1 MLDKIAGYLGQQ
13 IETRSM
19 VVGAMVYPGIIGCLA
34 VGTTVFLRTFVLPR
48 FMVIF
53 KGKEAALP
61 APTKLLLSLSN
72 FLTGYW
78 YIVIFTLVA
87 GGWGFYLMLKT
98 DWGRNWWDKM
108 KLTIPLFKK
117 M

>member
-34 VGTTVFLRTFVLPR
+34 VGTTIFLLTFVLPR

-61 APTKLLLSLSN
+61 KPTKLLLWLSDFMVN
-72 FLTGYW
+72 YW
-78 YIVIFTLVA
+78 YIILFALA
-87 GGWGFYLMLKT
+87 AAIWGFVMVLRT
-98 DWGRNWWDKM
+98 DWGRMWFDKS
-108 KLTIPLFKK
+108 KIGRAHV
-117 M
+117 